1 MLNFRKTLTFLFA
14 LELVACGTDPASDES
29 GDSSADDSGTSGPTS
44 GATMA
49 MTDATMTMTSTPTTM
64 TTTMTDPTVDPD
76 TTAGPEGMCYGVGGP
91 GAEGDP
97 CGGNDECASG
107 VCTIYTDV
115 PLNDDAV
122 CAAMPSM
129 TDMGCNTRV
138 TGTIFDFSTLAPVE
152 GGTLKVAAALNA
164 ITNPAGA
171 DAIASATSDAMG
183 RVDVTT
189 EVPISAAIAIIALVE
204 GPGGYLTATGLASP
218 AEGSSYAVGTGIHD
232 LWIVPTASLDAWSA
246 ALAPDVDVAPEL
258 LPLGEAGGI
267 VGLVRDSAGLPIAGA
282 TVEPAD
288 AGSGVVIRY
297 IAADNTIVDDA
308 TTETGIFVV
317 LGAAQ
322 TGEDFNAVIDGNV
335 AASGTAGTANGAVFT
350 VILNAG

>member
-14 LELVACGTDPASDES
+14 LELVACGTDPASDET
-29 GDSSADDSGTSGPTS
+29 GNDSSSSGPSSTD
-44 GATMA
+44 AMTAA
-49 MTDATMTMTSTPTTM
+49 MTDATMTMTSSSM

-76 TTAGPEGMCYGVGGP
+76 TTEGPDEPVCYGIGGP
-91 GAEGDP
+91 GAEGDA

-107 VCTIYTDV
+107 VCTIFTDV
-115 PLNDDAV
+115 PLNEDAV
-122 CAAMPSM
+122 CAAMPS
-129 TDMGCNTRV
+129 TTEMGCNTRV
-138 TGTIFDFSTLAPVE
+138 TGTIFDFATLAPVE
-152 GGTLKVAAALNA
+152 GASLKVAAALNA

-183 RVDVTT
+183 RLDVTT

-218 AEGSSYAVGTGIHD
+218 ADGSSYAVGTGIHD
-232 LWIVPTASLDAWSA
+232 LWLVPTASLDAWST
-246 ALAPDVDVAPEL
+246 ALTADVDVEPEL

-267 VGLVRDSAGLPIAGA
+267 VGLVRDAAGLPIAGA

-297 IAADNTIVDDA
+297 IAADNTIVTDA

>member
-14 LELVACGTDPASDES
+14 LELVACGTESSSDDTS
-29 GDSSADDSGTSGPTS
+29 DDTGTTEPTS
-44 GATMA
+44 DSMTGAS
-49 MTDATMTMTSTPTTM
+49 MTGASMTGASMS
-64 TTTMTDPTVDPD
+64 TTTADTETDPTVDPD
-76 TTAGPEGMCYGVGGP
+76 TTAGPEVMCYGIGGP
-91 GAEGDP
+91 GAEGDA
-97 CGGNDECASG
+97 CAANDECASG

-115 PLNDDAV
+115 PLNEDAV

-129 TDMGCNTRV
+129 TEAGCNTRV

-152 GGTLKVAAALNA
+152 GATLKVAAALNA

-204 GPGGYLTATGLASP
+204 GPGGFLTATGLASP
-218 AEGSSYAVGTGIHD
+218 ADGSSYAVGTGIHD
-232 LWIVPTASLDAWSA
+232 LWIVPSASIDAWST
-246 ALAPDVDVAPEL
+246 ALEADAEVAPEQ

-267 VGLVRDSAGLPIAGA
+267 VGLVRDAAGLPIAGA

-297 IAADNTIVDDA
+297 IAADNTVVADA

-322 TGEDFNAVIDGNV
+322 TGEDFNAIVDGNV
-335 AASGTAGTANGAVFT
+335 AATGTAGSANGAVFT
-350 VILNAG
+350 VIMNAGG